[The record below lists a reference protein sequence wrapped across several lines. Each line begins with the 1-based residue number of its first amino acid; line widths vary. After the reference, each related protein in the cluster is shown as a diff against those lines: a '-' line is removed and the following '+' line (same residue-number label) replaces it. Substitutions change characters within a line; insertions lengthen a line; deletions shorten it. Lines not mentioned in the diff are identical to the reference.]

1 MPLLQIKN
9 VSKRFGGLRAVND
22 VSFGVER
29 GEMTFMV
36 GPNGAGKTTLFNLIT
51 GVFPI
56 DSGTIIF
63 DGQDISRIT
72 PDKAAKL
79 GIGRTF
85 QIMKPLRNLTVL
97 ENVMLGAFL
106 HTSSSKVAE
115 RESAATLR
123 FLQMEKVMHLPARGM
138 GLPMLKRLEIAR
150 ALATKPKLI
159 LLDEVVAG
167 LPTSEALKLADLLK
181 RLSEWGIAAVG
192 GVEHVMPVVMKLAD
206 RVVVLDHGSKIAE
219 GKPQD
224 VVRLPEVIEAYLG
237 PKYKEI
243 IQ

>member
-1 MPLLQIKN
+1 MALLEITN
-9 VSKRFGGLRAVND
+9 VSKRFGGLKAVND
-22 VSFGVER
+22 VTFGIER
-29 GEMTFMV
+29 GEMAFMV

-51 GVFPI
+51 GVYPI
-56 DSGTIIF
+56 DSGTITF
-63 DGQDISRIT
+63 DGHDISRIT
-72 PDKAAKL
+72 PDQAARL

-85 QIMKPLRNLTVL
+85 QIVKPLCNLTVL

-106 HTSSSKVAE
+106 HTSSSSVAE
-115 RESAATLR
+115 REAAATLR
-123 FLQMEKVMHLPARGM
+123 FLQMEKIVHLPARGL
-138 GLPMLKRLEIAR
+138 GLATLKRLEIAR
-150 ALATKPKLI
+150 ALATKPKLM

-206 RVVVLDHGSKIAE
+206 RVVVFDHGTLIAE

-224 VVRLPEVIEAYLG
+224 VVHLPQVIEAYLG
-237 PKYKEI
+237 PKYKEVL
-243 IQ
+243 